1 MRRGRG
7 GGGSGVCG
15 WAGGL
20 PAAASR
26 YGKRGSAR
34 AQGRSRLLQARSSDP
49 NVKSIRTR
57 GKEASGEGLTIAPRY
72 CISSSRGRGGAGD
85 RGPTAAGGLGVSL
98 VNMLRPRGTP
108 GSAPRWLE
116 GAAAAG
122 ASLFSRS
129 PSSVLFR
136 PSPRPRPS
144 FAWYF
149 STRLAGDES
158 AALRRPAA
166 SRGRG
171 RAGAAVLT
179 PPLPSQA
186 CSLEGQYAAKD
197 KRNPAPDAHFR
208 SA

>member
-1 MRRGRG
+1 M
-7 GGGSGVCG
+7 
-15 WAGGL
+15 
-20 PAAASR
+20 
-26 YGKRGSAR
+26 
-34 AQGRSRLLQARSSDP
+34 
-49 NVKSIRTR
+49 KSIRTR

-72 CISSSRGRGGAGD
+72 CISSSRGRGGAED
-85 RGPTAAGGLGVSL
+85 WGPTAAGGLGVS
-98 VNMLRPRGTP
+98 VACKH
-108 GSAPRWLE
+108 APAE
-116 GAAAAG
+116 GDTGLGAEVAGGGAAAG

-144 FAWYF
+144 LAWYF

-197 KRNPAPDAHFR
+197 KRNPARDAHFR